1 LVIRLFFIGRTLPE
15 LLEMSQTFNMH
26 RGLHSSLECGF
37 SDAMQRMLLALVVL
51 LNWDVSAQEA
61 RGLDIYW
68 VDVEGGAATL
78 IVTPA
83 GQSILIDSGNPG
95 TRDAGRI
102 HAVATKQAGLKK
114 IDFLITTHFHG
125 DHFGGAAP
133 LSQLMP
139 IGIVY
144 DNGIPARNPDRNRQD
159 PAFILKVKP
168 YKEMK
173 VDARVVAKPGM
184 VLPLKQINGNAKAS
198 LTFVVAARKFIDVP
212 RRGVKKNPLTGTVPA
227 KPEDLSDNANSVASL
242 LELGGFRFLDCGDL
256 TWNMEAKLV
265 TPINRIGTVD
275 VYQVNH
281 HGLASSNNPLLI
293 QSIAPT
299 VSVMNNGH
307 TKGCTPSAF
316 AALKSAK
323 SIKAMYQVHR
333 NLRPDGK
340 QNNTANEFIANLSAP
355 AECKAFALKMSV
367 AADGKSYTISNPR
380 NGQKHTFKTSK
391 H

>member
-1 LVIRLFFIGRTLPE
+1 MMPAMKRT
-15 LLEMSQTFNMH
+15 
-26 RGLHSSLECGF
+26 
-37 SDAMQRMLLALVVL
+37 LLALV
-51 LNWDVSAQEA
+51 A
-61 RGLDIYW
+61 GLGLAISGQAEKTLEVYW

-139 IGIVY
+139 IGIVN
-144 DNGIPARNPDRNRQD
+144 DNGIPRRNPDRNRQD

-168 YKEMK
+168 YRTMK
-173 VDARVVAKPGM
+173 VDGRVVVKPGYR
-184 VLPLKQINGNAKAS
+184 LPLKQVTGAVPVS
-198 LTFVVAARKFIDVP
+198 LTIVAANRKFIDP
-212 RRGVKKNPLTGTVPA
+212 PKGAKKNPVPA
-227 KPEDLSDNANSVASL
+227 TKPIAEDLSDNANSVCSL
-242 LELGGFRFLDCGDL
+242 VQLGGFRFLDCGDL

-265 TPINRIGTVD
+265 KPINRIGTVD

-281 HGLASSNNPLLI
+281 HGLASSNNPLLL
-293 QSIAPT
+293 QSVVPT

-307 TKGCTPSAF
+307 TKGCSPGTF
-316 AALKSAK
+316 AALTGTK
-323 SIKAMYQVHR
+323 SIQAMYQVHR
-333 NLRPDGK
+333 NLRKDGNK
-340 QNNTANEFIANLSAP
+340 NNTAEKYIANLTP
-355 AECKAFALKMSV
+355 RDGCKAFALKMSV
-367 AADGKSYTISNPR
+367 AADGKSYTIFNPR
-380 NGQKHTFKTSK
+380 NGNQRTFKTRK